1 VGLPGFLPAAIR
13 LRKVVDMADF
23 LTISVQPRTAHGT
36 RIARRLRQE
45 GRIPAVIYGHKE
57 ATVAVTVAAEELQR
71 AVKAG
76 NPIVDL
82 KADGTTQKAQ
92 IRELQWD
99 HLGQDVLHVDFKR
112 VSEDERIVTHVKI
125 ELRGIHPTGAVMD
138 QPIHSLEIEC
148 PVIAVP
154 QTIRLDIG
162 GMQVG
167 QVIHVKDLTLPPN
180 VKAMVDPEAVVVVAK
195 AHHIAEVAVA
205 APAEPGA
212 NEPEVIGRK
221 AEEAEEEGE

>member
-1 VGLPGFLPAAIR
+1 
-13 LRKVVDMADF
+13 MAE
-23 LTISVQPRTAHGT
+23 TVAVPVQPRTEAGT
-36 RIARRLRQE
+36 HAARRLRRA

-57 ATVAVTVAAEELQR
+57 PTASVIVATEDIQKAI
-71 AVKAG
+71 KAG

-82 KADGTTQKAQ
+82 KTNGTTQKAQ

-99 HLGQDVLHVDFKR
+99 HLGQEILHVDFKR

-138 QPIHSLEIEC
+138 QPIHSLEVEC
-148 PVIAVP
+148 PVIAIP
-154 QTIRLDIG
+154 QTIRLDIS

-167 QVIHVKDLTLPPN
+167 QAIHVKDLTLPPN
-180 VKAMVDPEAVVVVAK
+180 VKALVDPDAVVVVAK
-195 AHHIAEVAVA
+195 AHHIAEAVV

-212 NEPEVIGRK
+212 NEPELIGRK
-221 AEEAEEEGE
+221 PEEGEEGEE